1 MDEHKGYRISTGI
14 ISIVL
19 SGLIFVAGL
28 QVTALLAI
36 GALGVIGGI
45 LSLLA
50 NKNKK
55 FYLISGIILLVAA
68 LLNIVIIKNV
78 SLFAIYAVVIGIFN
92 IKYSK

>member
-1 MDEHKGYRISTGI
+1 MDEHKGYGITTGI
-14 ISIVL
+14 ITLVL

-50 NKNKK
+50 NKNKM

>member
-1 MDEHKGYRISTGI
+1 MDEHKGYRITTGI
-14 ISIVL
+14 ITLVL

-50 NKNKK
+50 NKNKM

-68 LLNIVIIKNV
+68 LLNIVIIKDV

-92 IKYSK
+92 VKYSK

>member
-1 MDEHKGYRISTGI
+1 MDEHKGYRITTGI
-14 ISIVL
+14 ITLDL

-50 NKNKK
+50 NKNKM

-68 LLNIVIIKNV
+68 LLNIVIIKDV

-92 IKYSK
+92 VKYSK

>member
-1 MDEHKGYRISTGI
+1 MDEHKGYRITTGI
-14 ISIVL
+14 ITLVL

-28 QVTALLAI
+28 QVTTLLAI

-50 NKNKK
+50 NKNKM

>member
-1 MDEHKGYRISTGI
+1 MYFQI
-14 ISIVL
+14 ISL
-19 SGLIFVAGL
+19 FF
-28 QVTALLAI
+28 
-36 GALGVIGGI
+36 LGIP
-45 LSLLA
+45 
-50 NKNKK
+50 KK

>member
-1 MDEHKGYRISTGI
+1 MDEHKGYRITTGI
-14 ISIVL
+14 ITLVL

-50 NKNKK
+50 NKNKM
-55 FYLISGIILLVAA
+55 FYLISGINLLVAA

>member
-1 MDEHKGYRISTGI
+1 MDEHKGYRITTGI
-14 ISIVL
+14 ITLVL

-50 NKNKK
+50 NKNKM

-78 SLFAIYAVVIGIFN
+78 SLFAIYAVVIGILN

>member
-1 MDEHKGYRISTGI
+1 MDEHKGYRITTGI
-14 ISIVL
+14 ITLVL

-50 NKNKK
+50 NKNKM

>member
-1 MDEHKGYRISTGI
+1 MDDHKGYRISTGI
-14 ISIVL
+14 ITLVL

>member
-1 MDEHKGYRISTGI
+1 MDEHKGYRISTGV

-45 LSLLA
+45 LGLLA
-50 NKNKK
+50 DKNKK

>member
-1 MDEHKGYRISTGI
+1 MDEHKGYRITTGI
-14 ISIVL
+14 ITLVL

-28 QVTALLAI
+28 QVTTLLAI

>member
-14 ISIVL
+14 ITLVL

>member
-1 MDEHKGYRISTGI
+1 MDEHKGYRITTGI
-14 ISIVL
+14 ITLVL